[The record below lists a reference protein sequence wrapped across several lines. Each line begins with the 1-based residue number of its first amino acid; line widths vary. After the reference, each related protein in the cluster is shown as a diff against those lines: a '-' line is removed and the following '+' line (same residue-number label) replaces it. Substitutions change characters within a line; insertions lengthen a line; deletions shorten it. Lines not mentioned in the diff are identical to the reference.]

1 MENFMEKDFINGKII
16 NILKEITIMELK
28 KGKEKLDIIME
39 KNVL

>member
-1 MENFMEKDFINGKII
+1 MENFTEKDFISGKII